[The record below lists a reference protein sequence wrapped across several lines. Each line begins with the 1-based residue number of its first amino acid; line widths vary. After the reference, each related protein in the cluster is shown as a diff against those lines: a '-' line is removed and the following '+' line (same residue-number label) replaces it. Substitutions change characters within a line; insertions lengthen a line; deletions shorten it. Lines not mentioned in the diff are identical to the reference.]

1 MILRHFTHRR
11 HLKAIVARGGL
22 SVKDTAEPYL
32 QFEFNPSSDHLKE
45 TFHSLHQS
53 SSDAWDE
60 TDTVVLDFDF
70 VKMQAADI
78 DVLEQVEPFTGKIE
92 SVPSSGP
99 VRFVKNFLSL
109 GYLTE
114 ESREQLSEYY

>member
-11 HLKAIVARGGL
+11 FLPAIVARGGI
-22 SVKDTAEPYL
+22 SVQDTETPYL
-32 QFEFNPSSDHLKE
+32 QFEFNPTSDHLKQ
-45 TFHSLHQS
+45 TFHRMQHAA
-53 SSDAWDE
+53 DIPWDE

-78 DVLEQVEPFTGKIE
+78 DVLEQVESFTGKIE
-92 SVPSSGP
+92 SVPSNGP

>member
-11 HLKAIVARGGL
+11 FLPAIVARGGL
-22 SVKDTAEPYL
+22 SVKDTGGDYL
-32 QFEFNPSSDHLKE
+32 QFEFEPPSDRLLQTIHDSRSSKE
-45 TFHSLHQS
+45 LP
-53 SSDAWDE
+53 WDE
-60 TDTVVLDFDF
+60 TDTVALDFDF

-78 DVLEQVEPFTGKIE
+78 EVLDQVKDAPWNVELDSNVG
-92 SVPSSGP
+92 PS
-99 VRFVKNFLSL
+99 RFVKSFLSL

>member
-53 SSDAWDE
+53 SSEPWDE
-60 TDTVVLDFDF
+60 TDTVALDFDF
-70 VKMQAADI
+70 VKIQAADI

-99 VRFVKNFLSL
+99 ARFVNNFLSL